1 MIIVKESELETRKE
15 YNILMKKYIYLLS
28 FLLLFAGKTTAQDS
42 TSVLFIGNS
51 YTYFNSMP
59 EILAEIAASF
69 GNHVQYSSQTPG
81 GMTFSGHAGNTATYS
96 AMNSENWDYVVLQAQ
111 SQEPSFPYGQVNTQT
126 LPFAMQLADS
136 AQAISTCSQA
146 MFFMTWGRQNGDPQ
160 WDSINTFDKMNERLR
175 LAYLRFA
182 DSSNAS
188 VSPVGVAWKYVR
200 DNHPNINLYTGDGS
214 HPSYA
219 GSYLAACTFYASI
232 FHSSPEGSTFNGSL
246 SNADALLLQEAASLS
261 VMDSIETW
269 GLQHHD
275 SLASVSFSYSIDTIN
290 LAISFNENIA
300 YVDSILWNFGDGNT
314 SFLSNPSHSYNDPGE
329 YAVQLIGFSPCA
341 GDTTTQTILIE
352 IPFGGLEQI
361 QGEANYTLERISE
374 NTYCLSTSNQNSIDQ
389 VEVQDLLGRSLKSA
403 LSALNKHTVH
413 VEVSQRGQHLIR
425 FNLNGEQHFMRIYH

>member
-1 MIIVKESELETRKE
+1 
-15 YNILMKKYIYLLS
+15 MKKYFYILCA
-28 FLLLFAGKTTAQDS
+28 LLLFAGKTTAQDS
-42 TSVLFIGNS
+42 SSVLFIGNS
-51 YTYFNSMP
+51 YTYFNNMP
-59 EILAEIAASF
+59 GILSDIAESF
-69 GNHVQYSSQTPG
+69 GNHVEHSSQTPG

-96 AMNSENWDYVVLQAQ
+96 AMNNENWDYVVLQGQ

-200 DNHPNINLYTGDGS
+200 DNHPSINLYTGDGS

-232 FHSSPEGSTFNGSL
+232 FHSSPIGSTFNGSL
-246 SNADALLLQEAASLS
+246 SNSDALLLQEAASLS

-275 SLASVSFSYSIDTIN
+275 SLASVSFSYNIDTIN
-290 LAISFNENIA
+290 LAVSFNESIA

-329 YAVQLIGFSPCA
+329 YAVQLIGYSPCS
-341 GDTTTQTILIE
+341 GDTMTQNIIIE
-352 IPFGGLEQI
+352 MPFGGIEQY
-361 QGEANYTLERISE
+361 QGGPNYVIKRISE
-374 NTYCLSTSNQNSIDQ
+374 NTYNLSSLNQNGIEKI
-389 VEVQDLLGRSLKSA
+389 EVLDFMGRTIKA
-403 LSALNKHTVH
+403 
-413 VEVSQRGQHLIR
+413 
-425 FNLNGEQHFMRIYH
+425 NLNVLNAHSVNIELTHKGQMLVRFELNGTTQLLRIYH

>member
-1 MIIVKESELETRKE
+1 
-15 YNILMKKYIYLLS
+15 MKKYFFILS
-28 FLLLFAGKTTAQDS
+28 TLLLFVGKTTAQDS
-42 TSVLFIGNS
+42 SSVLFIGNS
-51 YTYFNSMP
+51 YTYFNNMP
-59 EILAEIAASF
+59 GILSDIAESF
-69 GNHVQYSSQTPG
+69 GNHVEHSSQTPG

-96 AMNSENWDYVVLQAQ
+96 AMNSQNWDYVVLQAQ

-200 DNHPNINLYTGDGS
+200 DNHPSINLYTGDGS

-232 FHSSPEGSTFNGSL
+232 FHSSPIGSTYNGSL
-246 SNADALLLQEAASLS
+246 SNSDALLLQEAASLS

-275 SLASVSFSYSIDTIN
+275 SLASVSFSYNIDTIN
-290 LAISFNENIA
+290 LAVSFNENIA
-300 YVDSILWNFGDGNT
+300 YVDSILWDFGDGNT

-329 YAVQLIGFSPCA
+329 YAVQLIGYSPCS
-341 GDTTTQTILIE
+341 GDTMTQNIIIE
-352 IPFGGLEQI
+352 MPFGGIEQY
-361 QGEANYTLERISE
+361 QGGPNYVIKRISE
-374 NTYCLSTSNQNSIDQ
+374 NTYNLSSLNQNGIEKI
-389 VEVQDLLGRSLKSA
+389 EVLDFMGRTIKA
-403 LSALNKHTVH
+403 
-413 VEVSQRGQHLIR
+413 
-425 FNLNGEQHFMRIYH
+425 NLNVLNAYSVNIELTHKGQMLVRFELNGTPQLLRIYH

>member
-1 MIIVKESELETRKE
+1 
-15 YNILMKKYIYLLS
+15 
-28 FLLLFAGKTTAQDS
+28 
-42 TSVLFIGNS
+42 
-51 YTYFNSMP
+51 
-59 EILAEIAASF
+59 
-69 GNHVQYSSQTPG
+69 
-81 GMTFSGHAGNTATYS
+81 
-96 AMNSENWDYVVLQAQ
+96 
-111 SQEPSFPYGQVNTQT
+111 
-126 LPFAMQLADS
+126 
-136 AQAISTCSQA
+136 
-146 MFFMTWGRQNGDPQ
+146 
-160 WDSINTFDKMNERLR
+160 
-175 LAYLRFA
+175 
-182 DSSNAS
+182 
-188 VSPVGVAWKYVR
+188 
-200 DNHPNINLYTGDGS
+200 
-214 HPSYA
+214 
-219 GSYLAACTFYASI
+219 
-232 FHSSPEGSTFNGSL
+232 
-246 SNADALLLQEAASLS
+246 
-261 VMDSIETW
+261 MDSIETW

-374 NTYCLSTSNQNSIDQ
+374 NTYCLSTSNQNSIGQ

>member
-1 MIIVKESELETRKE
+1 
-15 YNILMKKYIYLLS
+15 MKKYFFILS
-28 FLLLFAGKTTAQDS
+28 TLLLFVGKTTAQDS
-42 TSVLFIGNS
+42 SSVLFIGNS
-51 YTYFNSMP
+51 YTYFNNMP
-59 EILAEIAASF
+59 GILSDIAESF
-69 GNHVQYSSQTPG
+69 GNHVEHSSQTPG

-96 AMNSENWDYVVLQAQ
+96 AMNSQNWDYVVLQAQ

-146 MFFMTWGRQNGDPQ
+146 IFFMTWGRQNGDPQ

-200 DNHPNINLYTGDGS
+200 DNHPSINLYTGDGS

-232 FHSSPEGSTFNGSL
+232 FHSSPIGSTYNGSL
-246 SNADALLLQEAASLS
+246 SNSDALLLQEAASLS

-275 SLASVSFSYSIDTIN
+275 SLASVSFSYNIDTIN
-290 LAISFNENIA
+290 LAVSFNENIA
-300 YVDSILWNFGDGNT
+300 YVDSILWDFGDGNT

-329 YAVQLIGFSPCA
+329 YAVQLIGYSPCS
-341 GDTTTQTILIE
+341 GDTMTQNIIIE
-352 IPFGGLEQI
+352 MPFGGIEQY
-361 QGEANYTLERISE
+361 QGSPNYVIKRISE
-374 NTYCLSTSNQNSIDQ
+374 NTYNLSSLNQNGIEKI
-389 VEVQDLLGRSLKSA
+389 EVLDFMGRTIKA
-403 LSALNKHTVH
+403 
-413 VEVSQRGQHLIR
+413 
-425 FNLNGEQHFMRIYH
+425 NLNVLNAYSVNIELTHKGQMLVRFELNGTPQLLRIYH

>member
-1 MIIVKESELETRKE
+1 
-15 YNILMKKYIYLLS
+15 MKKYFYILCA
-28 FLLLFAGKTTAQDS
+28 LLLFAGKTTAQDS
-42 TSVLFIGNS
+42 SSVLFIGNS
-51 YTYFNSMP
+51 YTYFNNMP
-59 EILAEIAASF
+59 GILSDIAESF
-69 GNHVQYSSQTPG
+69 GNHVEHSSQTPG

-96 AMNSENWDYVVLQAQ
+96 AMNNENWDYVVLQGQ

-200 DNHPNINLYTGDGS
+200 DNHPSINLYTGDGS

-232 FHSSPEGSTFNGSL
+232 FHSSPIGSTFNGSL
-246 SNADALLLQEAASLS
+246 SNSDALLLQEAASLS

-275 SLASVSFSYSIDTIN
+275 SLASVSFSYTIDTIN
-290 LAISFNENIA
+290 LAVSFNESIA

-329 YAVQLIGFSPCA
+329 YAVQLIGYSPCS
-341 GDTTTQTILIE
+341 GDTMTQNIIIE
-352 IPFGGLEQI
+352 MPFGGIEQY
-361 QGEANYTLERISE
+361 QGGPNYVIKRISE
-374 NTYCLSTSNQNSIDQ
+374 NTYNLSSLNQNGIEKI
-389 VEVQDLLGRSLKSA
+389 EVLDFMGRTIKA
-403 LSALNKHTVH
+403 
-413 VEVSQRGQHLIR
+413 
-425 FNLNGEQHFMRIYH
+425 NLNVLNAHSVNIELTHKGQMLVRFELNGTTQLLRIYH

>member
-1 MIIVKESELETRKE
+1 
-15 YNILMKKYIYLLS
+15 MKKYFYILS
-28 FLLLFAGKTTAQDS
+28 ALLLFAGKTTAQDS
-42 TSVLFIGNS
+42 SSVLFIGNS
-51 YTYFNSMP
+51 YTYFNNMP
-59 EILAEIAASF
+59 GILSDIAESF
-69 GNHVQYSSQTPG
+69 GNHVEHSSQTPG

-96 AMNSENWDYVVLQAQ
+96 AMNNENWDYVVLQGQ

-200 DNHPNINLYTGDGS
+200 DNHPSINLYTGDGS

-232 FHSSPEGSTFNGSL
+232 FHSSPIGSTFNGSL
-246 SNADALLLQEAASLS
+246 SNSDALLLQEAASLS

-275 SLASVSFSYSIDTIN
+275 SLASVSFSYTIDTIN
-290 LAISFNENIA
+290 LAVSFNENIA

-329 YAVQLIGFSPCA
+329 YAVQLIGYSPCS
-341 GDTTTQTILIE
+341 GDTMTQNIIIE
-352 IPFGGLEQI
+352 MPFGGIEQY
-361 QGEANYTLERISE
+361 QGGPNYVIKRISE
-374 NTYCLSTSNQNSIDQ
+374 NTYNLSSLNQNGIEKI
-389 VEVQDLLGRSLKSA
+389 EVLDFMGRTIKA
-403 LSALNKHTVH
+403 
-413 VEVSQRGQHLIR
+413 
-425 FNLNGEQHFMRIYH
+425 NLNVLNAHSVNIELTHKGQMLVRFELNGTPQLLRIYH